1 MHQTLRTTKMIMR
14 SMGKIIYRLICI
26 SLALFLCCRETG
38 QQEIELEEHERYQD
52 IFPLTQS
59 NFTTEVLES
68 EEAWIVIFHTGTLTL
83 EWKKMAVALR
93 GVVWVGMIDRREEK
107 DLLQTMEY
115 DMVKMPAARV
125 YQSGDTGSDK
135 PWTDVDSPLDA
146 RLQACGSIPDTLAG
160 VDDAGLQD
168 FIYQSY
174 ASTPTRFPAV
184 LITDEHPSC
193 MLKAMANRYYA
204 FFNFRTMINPSDKDL
219 AIFGQPLK
227 DFDLPT
233 IAVLVSKK
241 KEMTDSM
248 TFEAVLYDEDRM
260 GDVDYMNVVKFLF
273 AVNKQYRHTLP
284 GENMAGKRGI
294 VEMRDLLEVEK
305 KRFQVNFLPPVQKA
319 KKEGSLKF
327 TTKVVKDEF

>member
-1 MHQTLRTTKMIMR
+1 MKTYAAKMSRRSLDNIMF
-14 SMGKIIYRLICI
+14 RLICI
-26 SLALFLCCRETG
+26 CLTLFSCCRETA

-59 NFTTEVLES
+59 NFTTEVLDS
-68 EEAWIVIFHTGTLTL
+68 EEAWIVIFHTGTFTM

-107 DLLQTMEY
+107 DLLRTLGY
-115 DMVKMPAARV
+115 DMVKTPVARV
-125 YQSGDTGSDK
+125 YHSGHTGSDK
-135 PWTDVDSPLDA
+135 RWTDVDSPLDA
-146 RLQACGSIPDTLAG
+146 RLHACNSVPDTLAT

-174 ASTPTRFPAV
+174 ASTPTRFPTV
-184 LITDEHPSC
+184 IITDEQPSC
-193 MLKAMANRYYA
+193 MLRAMANRYYA
-204 FFNFRTMINPSDKDL
+204 FFSFRTMINPSDKDL
-219 AIFGQPLK
+219 AIFGQPFK
-227 DFDLPT
+227 DFELPT
-233 IAVLVSKK
+233 IAVLVSKTK
-241 KEMTDSM
+241 DKTDSM
-248 TFEAVLYDEDRM
+248 TFEAVLYNEDMM
-260 GDVDYMNVVKFLF
+260 GNVNYVNLVKFLF

-284 GENMAGKRGI
+284 GESMAGKRGI

-319 KKEGSLKF
+319 KKEGGLKF